1 MQQRSAIA
9 RLIAAAALVAG
20 SASVYAAGPAA
31 ATSPDAQAPAP
42 TGEASY
48 AGDAVVN
55 SKVKAALL
63 ENKDLSSQKIDVSTN
78 DGVVVLKGSIPNAEA
93 AQQAISAAT
102 AVPGVKDVKN
112 ELKLGK

>member
-9 RLIAAAALVAG
+9 SLIAAAALM
-20 SASVYAAGPAA
+20 AAGVSVHAA
-31 ATSPDAQAPAP
+31 DATSPASPQAQAPAP

-48 AGDAVVN
+48 AGDAVVT
-55 SKVKAALL
+55 SQVKAALL
-63 ENKDLSSQKIDVSTN
+63 ENKQLSSQKIDVATN

-93 AQQAISAAT
+93 AQQAIQVTST
-102 AVPGVKDVKN
+102 VPGVKDVKN

>member
-20 SASVYAAGPAA
+20 TSVYAAGPAA
-31 ATSPDAQAPAP
+31 PTVSDAQAPAP